1 MGASLED
8 LSHPP
13 AARLKIANDEH
24 QIDLACVN
32 EYGIKFSDIGSMEE
46 FSARARG
53 PLCHPVRV
61 VDGLRVADTDEES
74 EPQEGDDPSVGRLDL
89 EQHV

>member
-24 QIDLACVN
+24 QIALTYLN
-32 EYGIKFSDIGSMEE
+32 EYGIKLSDMGSMEE
-46 FSARARG
+46 FLARARG
-53 PLCHPVRV
+53 PLRHA
-61 VDGLRVADTDEES
+61 LR
-74 EPQEGDDPSVGRLDL
+74 RLSMA
-89 EQHV
+89 